1 VRYPRSTGSIFAL
14 AKAFSVKTMRAKRLV
29 CARVSARV
37 GLGFIE

>member
-1 VRYPRSTGSIFAL
+1 
-14 AKAFSVKTMRAKRLV
+14 VKTMRAKRLV